1 MPGVLPM
8 TVSRETFN
16 PRISQPAF
24 SLAAKAGK
32 VPRFI
37 LSFAAA
43 PTFFLS
49 LHLQLL
55 MEHSFAWVNLQH
67 QDAPCS
73 PDNGDQPDAE
83 CAPFEPSCGAVQKA
97 TTGIEVRKLDTESP
111 ALSGVSSYQQDLGM
125 DIVSASNAAN
135 NTGRKPENE
144 CVPKKEAHQLIDV
157 SVRTSGTSN
166 RRSDS
171 TSGGMMIEIPS
182 AEQVDLLSDGKD
194 CLSRGSWHKSNPI
207 GSRSSWQIIGNS
219 SLSSPLGH
227 HSPVWPDGKS
237 NFSPNGFGNGP
248 KKPRTQVQY
257 TLPFA
262 GYDLSEKPK
271 TPSSRSLPCKRI
283 RRASLK
289 RMSDGSA
296 NNQKNVELLTCV
308 ANVLV
313 THEDKGWREYG
324 AHIVLEVADH
334 NEWRLAVKLSGV
346 TKYSYKVK
354 HILQPGSTNR
364 YSHAMMWKGGKDWV
378 LEFPDRSQW
387 TLFKEMHEECYDRN
401 IRAASV
407 KNIPIPGVRLVE
419 ESDDYG
425 TDVPF
430 VRNPMKYFRQVQTDV
445 EMAMDPSHI
454 LYDIDSDDEKW
465 LMEHN
470 SRADKPEEI
479 SEEFFEKAI
488 DMFEKV
494 SYSRHRDNFTDD
506 EIKELAIGLGSGRA
520 AKVVCEHWKQ
530 KREKMGMPLIRHL
543 QVG

>member
-8 TVSRETFN
+8 SVSRETSN
-16 PRISQPAF
+16 SRISQPAF

-32 VPRFI
+32 VPRFV

-67 QDAPCS
+67 QESS
-73 PDNGDQPDAE
+73 PESSDNGGQPDAE
-83 CAPFEPSCGAVQKA
+83 YSQFEPSSGAVHKG
-97 TTGIEVRKLDTESP
+97 TIEIEVRKLDTE
-111 ALSGVSSYQQDLGM
+111 
-125 DIVSASNAAN
+125 NAAN
-135 NTGRKPENE
+135 NTAGNPENE
-144 CVPKKEAHQLIDV
+144 CMLKKDARQQIDV
-157 SVRTSGTSN
+157 SASASVPTPI
-166 RRSDS
+166 

-182 AEQVDLLSDGKD
+182 SEQVDLPYDGKGS
-194 CLSRGSWHKSNPI
+194 LSRQTSNAIWNAHEGSVRKSNPVA
-207 GSRSSWQIIGNS
+207 SRNS
-219 SLSSPLGH
+219 ISSPLGQ

-237 NFSPNGFGNGP
+237 NFKPNGFGNGP

-262 GYDLSEKPK
+262 GYDPNEKPK

-283 RRASLK
+283 RKASLK
-289 RMSDGSA
+289 KLSDGSGS
-296 NNQKNVELLTCV
+296 NQKNVELLNCV

-324 AHIVLEVADH
+324 AQIVLEVADH
-334 NEWRLAVKLSGV
+334 NEWKLAVKLSGV

-354 HILQPGSTNR
+354 HILQPGTTNR

-387 TLFKEMHEECYDRN
+387 MLFKEMHEECYDRN

-419 ESDDYG
+419 ESDDYYG
-425 TDVPF
+425 NDVPF
-430 VRNPMKYFRQVQTDV
+430 VRNPMKYFRQVQSDV

-470 SRADKPEEI
+470 SRADKPDEI

-488 DMFEKV
+488 NMFEKV
-494 SYSRHRDNFTDD
+494 SYSQLRDNFTED
-506 EIKELAIGLGSGRA
+506 EIKELVIGIGSGRA
-520 AKVVCEHWKQ
+520 AKAVCEHWKQ

-543 QVG
+543 QVRRKFILISFYL